1 MTADRAAAA
10 GTDAYDVRRALRA
23 TGSLRDFNAAGVL
36 TSADV
41 HVAARLGVLGG
52 EHDDRVLL
60 AAGLAVRAVRLGS
73 VCVDL
78 ERVRTTAV
86 GDPEVAADADGDV
99 PRDVDALPWPDE
111 QEWLAVCAASSI
123 VAAESDAASAAPL
136 RLVGG
141 LLYLERYW
149 QHERDIRDA
158 LDGRAAQP
166 PPPVDDDR
174 LRGALDRL
182 VPGDAPDLQRLAA
195 AAAALG
201 WVTVVAGGPGTGKT
215 TTVARLL
222 ALLHDCA
229 GPAPRIA
236 LAAPTGKAAAR
247 LEEAVREAAQ
257 DLGPGDAAVVGTA
270 SASTLHR
277 LLGWRPD
284 SRSRFRHDRTNRLPY
299 DVVVVDETSMV
310 SLTMMARLLDA
321 LRADTRLVL
330 VGDPDQLASVEA
342 GAVLGDL
349 VERPVAAI
357 AARAARLAAMLPDDV
372 AGSDGSLATGVVR
385 LRRNFRF
392 EGTIGALADAVRRG
406 DADAAVHVL
415 RRGDGAAELVET
427 DPARAAGLRD
437 DVVRTGAAVVHA
449 ARAGDVPAALAAL
462 DEHRLLCAHRQGPYG
477 VARWSAEVG
486 RWLAAAIDGY
496 ADAGEWHVGRPLLV
510 DTNDYE
516 LRLFNGDTGVVV
528 VDTRS
533 PDTTPPDTAPPVTA
547 PHATQAHRVVVAF
560 GRGADPVLVHPARLS
575 GVQTLHAMTVHR
587 GQGSQFSRVSLVLP
601 PADSPL
607 LTREL
612 LYTAVTRARTAVR
625 VLGGAQ
631 AVRAA
636 VERPV
641 VRASGLRRAPHAAQG
656 AASSP
661 VLRG

>member
-1 MTADRAAAA
+1 MNAGRGYADGGAEAA
-10 GTDAYDVRRALRA
+10 DAYDVRLALRA
-23 TGSLRDFNAAGVL
+23 TGLLAAFNRAAVL
-36 TSADV
+36 SSADV
-41 HVAARLGVLGG
+41 HVASRLGALGG
-52 EHDDRVLL
+52 ERDDRVLL
-60 AAGLAVRAVRLGS
+60 AAALAVRAVRLGS

-78 ERVRTTAV
+78 ATVRETVAV
-86 GDPEVAADADGDV
+86 DSDVALRAE
-99 PRDVDALPWPDE
+99 ALAWPDPAD
-111 QEWLAVCAASSI
+111 WSDACAASVI
-123 VAAESDAASAAPL
+123 VAGESAAASAAPL
-136 RLVGG
+136 RLVDG

-149 QHERDIRDA
+149 QHERDIREAMDS
-158 LDGRAAQP
+158 RAAQP
-166 PPPVDDDR
+166 PPPVDGNR
-174 LRGALDRL
+174 LGAALDRL
-182 VPGDAPDLQRLAA
+182 FPGEAPDLQRLAA

-247 LEEAVREAAQ
+247 LQEAVGQAAS
-257 DLGPGDAAVVGTA
+257 DLSSGDAAVVADTT
-270 SASTLHR
+270 ASTLHR

-349 VERPVAAI
+349 VERPVAS
-357 AARAARLAAMLPDDV
+357 RDPRVARLTALLPGDV
-372 AGSDGSLATGVVR
+372 AGAEDALASGVVR
-385 LRRNFRF
+385 LRRNYRF
-392 EGTIGALADAVRRG
+392 DGTIGALADAVRRG
-406 DADAAVHVL
+406 DPDAAMEVL
-415 RRGDGAAELVET
+415 RRGDDAAELVES
-427 DPARAAGLRD
+427 DPLRAAGLRD
-437 DVVRTGAAVVHA
+437 DVVRAGRAVVGAALT
-449 ARAGDVPAALAAL
+449 GDVTAALAAL

-477 VARWSAEVG
+477 VSRWSAEVG
-486 RWLAAAIDGY
+486 RWLAGAIDGY
-496 ADAGEWHVGRPLLV
+496 SDAGEWYVGRPLLV
-510 DTNDYE
+510 DANDYE

-528 VDTRS
+528 DSGEHGVL
-533 PDTTPPDTAPPVTA
+533 A
-547 PHATQAHRVVVAF
+547 AF
-560 GRGADPVLVHPARLS
+560 GRGGDAVTVHPARLS

-587 GQGSQFSRVSLVLP
+587 GQGSQFARVSLVLP

-625 VLGGAQ
+625 ILGSED

-636 VERPV
+636 VARPV
-641 VRASGLRRAPHAAQG
+641 VRASGLRRAAGASGGTAAVPATPG
-656 AASSP
+656 
-661 VLRG
+661 